1 MKNIT
6 RRQAL
11 RAGTLGLLP
20 AAFLASAAES
30 ATATATATIESAYQA
45 TGPWPVTTGT
55 SGGHRL
61 YHPATLGAGGV
72 THPIVTWGNGSW
84 ATPDNYPGLL
94 NHLASWGF
102 AVIAST
108 DTTTG
113 TGAEILAAAQH
124 LAALGDDP
132 ASVFHG
138 KLDATRIAAAGHSQG
153 AGGSINAANDSAG
166 LITTVV
172 PIAVPAQWMAS
183 PGDEFSVADLTCPVL
198 FLSGANDWLISSAA
212 TVRGYYDQATAGA
225 GMALLKGAGHND
237 IQNTGGAF
245 LGYVTAWLRY
255 RLMGDTQARGAF
267 AGAAPELTAN
277 AAWQNQALKN
287 LV

>member
-1 MKNIT
+1 MENFT

-11 RAGTLGLLP
+11 RAGALGLVSAGLLSWTTEAG
-20 AAFLASAAES
+20 AAS
-30 ATATATATIESAYQA
+30 TIETIYKAA
-45 TGPWPVTTGT
+45 GPWPVATGS

-61 YHPATLGAGGV
+61 YYPSTLGAGGV

-102 AVIAST
+102 AVVAST

-124 LAALGDDP
+124 LIGLGADP

-138 KLDATRIAAAGHSQG
+138 KLDTAQVAAVGHSQG
-153 AGGSINAANDSAG
+153 AGGSINAANHSAG
-166 LITTVV
+166 LIKTVV

-198 FLSGANDWLISSAA
+198 FLSGANDWLISSAG
-212 TVRGYYDQATAGA
+212 TVQGYYDQATAGA

-237 IQNTGGAF
+237 IQNTGGGF
-245 LGYVTAWLRY
+245 LGYLTAWLRY
-255 RLMGDTQARGAF
+255 RLQADTQARGAF
-267 AGAAPELTAN
+267 AGGAPELSTN
-277 AAWQNQALKN
+277 TAWQNQALKN
-287 LV
+287 LT

>member
-1 MKNIT
+1 MENIT

-11 RAGTLGLLP
+11 RAGALG
-20 AAFLASAAES
+20 LASAGFLSLTTTEAHAAS
-30 ATATATATIESAYQA
+30 TIETIYKAP
-45 TGPWPVTTGT
+45 GPWAVATGT

-61 YHPATLGAGGV
+61 YHPAALGSGGV

-102 AVIAST
+102 AVVAST

-124 LAALGDDP
+124 LAGLNGEP
-132 ASVFHG
+132 ASAFHG
-138 KLDATRIAAAGHSQG
+138 KLNTAQVAAVGHSQG

-166 LITTVV
+166 LIKTVV
-172 PIAVPAQWMAS
+172 PIATPAAWMAS
-183 PGDEFSVADLTCPVL
+183 QGDEFSVADLTVPVL

-212 TVRGYYDQATAGA
+212 TLQGYYDQAGAGA
-225 GMALLKGAGHND
+225 GKALLKGAGHND
-237 IQNTGGAF
+237 VQNGGGGF

-255 RLMGDTQARGAF
+255 RLMADTQARGAF
-267 AGAAPELTAN
+267 AGTAPELPTN
-277 AAWQNQALKN
+277 TAWQNQALKN
-287 LV
+287 LS

>member
-1 MKNIT
+1 MENFT

-11 RAGTLGLLP
+11 RAGALGLMSAGFLSWTTEAN
-20 AAFLASAAES
+20 AAS
-30 ATATATATIESAYQA
+30 TIETIYKAP
-45 TGPWPVTTGT
+45 GPWPVATGT

-61 YHPATLGAGGV
+61 YYPQTLGSGGV

-102 AVIAST
+102 AVVAST
-108 DTTTG
+108 STTTG

-124 LAALGDDP
+124 LVGLNTDP

-138 KLDATRIAAAGHSQG
+138 KLDTAQVAAVGHSQG
-153 AGGSINAANDSAG
+153 AGGSINATNHSAG
-166 LITTVV
+166 LIKTVV
-172 PIAVPAQWMAS
+172 PISVPAQWMAS

-198 FLSGANDWLISSAA
+198 LLSGANDWLISSAA
-212 TVRGYYDQATAGA
+212 TVQGYYDQATAGA
-225 GMALLKGAGHND
+225 GRALLKGAGHND

-255 RLMGDTQARGAF
+255 RLQADAQARGAF
-267 AGAAPELTAN
+267 AGSTPELPTN
-277 AAWQNQALKN
+277 TAWQNQALKN
-287 LV
+287 LT

>member
-1 MKNIT
+1 MENFT

-11 RAGTLGLLP
+11 RAGALGLMSAGFLSWTTEAN
-20 AAFLASAAES
+20 AAS
-30 ATATATATIESAYQA
+30 TIETIYKAA
-45 TGPWPVTTGT
+45 GPWPVATGS

-61 YHPATLGAGGV
+61 YYPSTLGSGGV

-102 AVIAST
+102 AVVAST

-124 LAALGDDP
+124 LIALDADP

-138 KLDATRIAAAGHSQG
+138 KLNTAQVAAVGHSQG

-166 LITTVV
+166 LIKTVV
-172 PIAVPAQWMAS
+172 PIAVPAQWMAG
-183 PGDEFSVADLTCPVL
+183 PGDEFSVADLTCPAL

-212 TVRGYYDQATAGA
+212 TVQGYYDQATAGA
-225 GMALLKGAGHND
+225 GRALLKGAGHND

-255 RLMGDTQARGAF
+255 RLQADAQARGAF
-267 AGAAPELTAN
+267 AGSTAELPTN
-277 AAWQNQALKN
+277 TAWQNQALKN
-287 LV
+287 LT

>member
-1 MKNIT
+1 MENFT

-11 RAGTLGLLP
+11 RAGALGLMSAGFLSWTTEAG
-20 AAFLASAAES
+20 AAS
-30 ATATATATIESAYQA
+30 TIETTYKAA
-45 TGPWPVTTGT
+45 GPWPVATGT

-61 YHPATLGAGGV
+61 YYPQALGSGGV

-102 AVIAST
+102 AVVAST

-124 LAALGDDP
+124 LIGLDTDP

-138 KLDATRIAAAGHSQG
+138 KLNTAQVAAVGHSQG

-166 LITTVV
+166 LIKTVV

-212 TVRGYYDQATAGA
+212 TVQGYYDQATAGA
-225 GMALLKGAGHND
+225 GRALLKGAGHND

-255 RLMGDTQARGAF
+255 RLQADTQAREAF
-267 AGAAPELTAN
+267 TGSTAELPTN
-277 AAWQNQALKN
+277 TAWQNQALKN
-287 LV
+287 LT

>member
-1 MKNIT
+1 MENIT

-11 RAGTLGLLP
+11 RAGALGLVSAGFLSWTT
-20 AAFLASAAES
+20 AADAAS
-30 ATATATATIESAYQA
+30 TIETTYKA
-45 TGPWPVTTGT
+45 TGPWPVATGT

-61 YHPATLGAGGV
+61 YYPSNLGAGGV

-102 AVIAST
+102 AVVAST

-124 LAALGDDP
+124 LVGLDADP

-138 KLDATRIAAAGHSQG
+138 KLNTAQVGAVGHSQG
-153 AGGSINAANDSAG
+153 AGGVVNAANHSAG
-166 LITTVV
+166 LIKTVV

-183 PGDEFSVADLTCPVL
+183 PGDEFSVAALTCPVL
-198 FLSGANDWLISSAA
+198 FLSGADDWLISSAA
-212 TVRGYYDQATAGA
+212 TVQGYYDQATAGA
-225 GMALLKGAGHND
+225 GRALLKGAGHND

-255 RLMGDTQARGAF
+255 RLQADAQARGAF
-267 AGAAPELTAN
+267 AGSAPELPTN
-277 AAWQNQALKN
+277 TAWQNQALKN
-287 LV
+287 LT

>member
-1 MKNIT
+1 MENFT

-11 RAGTLGLLP
+11 RAGALGLMSAGFLSLTTEAN
-20 AAFLASAAES
+20 AASTSETIYKAA
-30 ATATATATIESAYQA
+30 
-45 TGPWPVTTGT
+45 GPWPVATGT

-61 YHPATLGAGGV
+61 YYPQTLGSGGV

-102 AVIAST
+102 AVVAST

-124 LAALGDDP
+124 LVGLGGDP

-138 KLDATRIAAAGHSQG
+138 KLDTAQVAAVGHSQG

-166 LITTVV
+166 LIKTVV
-172 PIAVPAQWMAS
+172 PIAVPAQWMAG

-212 TVRGYYDQATAGA
+212 TVQGYYDQATAGA
-225 GMALLKGAGHND
+225 GRALLKGRGTTTSRTPAGPSSA
-237 IQNTGGAF
+237 T
-245 LGYVTAWLRY
+245 
-255 RLMGDTQARGAF
+255 
-267 AGAAPELTAN
+267 
-277 AAWQNQALKN
+277 
-287 LV
+287 